1 VGSNII
7 IMMMMSEQIKSFA
20 NHIYSAVGPGH
31 SERVYHNA
39 MEVMLRKN
47 NIQYETERIIPIHF
61 EGHVIG
67 NMRADLIVEN
77 NLIVELKSTRTLN
90 GVMKQQL
97 ENYISLTGIKNG
109 ILVNFPQIKNEN
121 CEFIEKIM

>member
-1 VGSNII
+1 
-7 IMMMMSEQIKSFA
+7 MSEKIKSFA
-20 NHIYSAVGPGH
+20 NHIYSAIGPGQ

-97 ENYISLTGIKNG
+97 ENYISLTGIPNG
-109 ILVNFPQIKNEN
+109 ILVSFPQIKNES

>member
-1 VGSNII
+1 
-7 IMMMMSEQIKSFA
+7 MMMMSEQIKSFA

-97 ENYISLTGIKNG
+97 ENYIKLTRIQSG
-109 ILVNFPQIKNEN
+109 ILVNFPQTLSEE
-121 CEFIEKIM
+121 CEFVEKKW